1 MNIPSGEGPLLLQ
14 WIRGSLCAV
23 MRNPTVTSYRED
35 PLYPRIA
42 TAVEN
47 VLERG
52 NVVAPLDVLVEMHLL
67 TLEHVADWRRGRIPH
82 LERAV
87 NSNLTRLRID
97 S

>member
-1 MNIPSGEGPLLLQ
+1 
-14 WIRGSLCAV
+14 